1 MRWKQIT
8 GGLALAAGMG
18 MTLWGCPKE
27 KPADTTPAPTT
38 GNQATTGSAGGD
50 AGGKISIVVI
60 PKGTA
65 NSFWQTINAGAQ
77 AAGKEENVEVNFD
90 GPSKETDNSEQIN
103 MVQNYV
109 TKGVKGIVLAAIDSE
124 ALVK

>member
-1 MRWKQIT
+1 MRWQQIT
-8 GGLALAAGMG
+8 GGLAMTAAMG

-27 KPADTTPAPTT
+27 KPADTPA
-38 GNQATTGSAGGD
+38 ATTTDGTPRPPV
-50 AGGKISIVVI
+50 GGKINIVVI

-77 AAGKEENVEVNFD
+77 AAGKEDNVEVNFD
-90 GPSKETDNSEQIN
+90 GPAKETDNSEQIN

-109 TKGVKGIVLAAIDSE
+109 TKGVKGI
-124 ALVK
+124 